1 MKCSSCSINDG
12 QLKLEEAVLTK
23 AMLEN
28 TKCFLLDCG
37 AEIYVWVGRVTQMED
52 RKSATKAVEV
62 NSCTVFLSSAPTP
75 HPTHTMLSFIVGN
88 TFMVV
93 SFSGIPY

>member
-1 MKCSSCSINDG
+1 MPSVFYRPLLNCNAVRGQFFLHRLSFCFYYEMFPCSINDG
-12 QLKLEEAVLTK
+12 QLKLEEAALTK

-62 NSCTVFLSSAPTP
+62 NS
-75 HPTHTMLSFIVGN
+75 
-88 TFMVV
+88 
-93 SFSGIPY
+93 

>member
-62 NSCTVFLSSAPTP
+62 NS
-75 HPTHTMLSFIVGN
+75 
-88 TFMVV
+88 
-93 SFSGIPY
+93 

>member
-1 MKCSSCSINDG
+1 MKCSPCSINDG
-12 QLKLEEAVLTK
+12 QLKLEETALTK
-23 AMLEN
+23 SVLEN

-62 NSCTVFLSSAPTP
+62 NSQTIFLF
-75 HPTHTMLSFIVGN
+75 SFFPFCFI
-88 TFMVV
+88 
-93 SFSGIPY
+93 SFR

>member
-1 MKCSSCSINDG
+1 MPSVFYRSLLNSNAVREQFFLPGRVFVFIMKCSSCSINDG
-12 QLKLEEAVLTK
+12 QLKLEEAALTK

-52 RKSATKAVEV
+52 RKSATKASEV
-62 NSCTVFLSSAPTP
+62 NS
-75 HPTHTMLSFIVGN
+75 
-88 TFMVV
+88 
-93 SFSGIPY
+93 

>member
-1 MKCSSCSINDG
+1 M
-12 QLKLEEAVLTK
+12 KLEEAALTK

-62 NSCTVFLSSAPTP
+62 NS
-75 HPTHTMLSFIVGN
+75 
-88 TFMVV
+88 
-93 SFSGIPY
+93 